1 MSSKRATPQVVTIS
15 ASYGAGGSLV
25 GPRLAE
31 RLGIPFLDRAIPAA
45 VSARLDVPLD
55 DALARE
61 EQPQGTLTRLMSRFG
76 AGVEMFAGATL
87 APEVFALDDDRFRA
101 ATEQVLREFAATGGV
116 ILGRAGAVVLRTLPQ
131 ALHVRLDG
139 SRERRTLIAMRR
151 RRIDRAT
158 AEHELR
164 AADLSR
170 EAYVR
175 HWYDVEPRDPSLYH
189 LVLDSTAIDLDGCV
203 ELIALASK
211 RRGSADSGTAGPA
224 PGQHDTGA

>member
-1 MSSKRATPQVVTIS
+1 MSPERATPQVVTIS
-15 ASYGAGGSLV
+15 APYGAGGSLV

-45 VSARLDVPLD
+45 VSTRLAVPLD
-55 DALARE
+55 NALARE
-61 EQPQGTLTRLMSRFG
+61 EQPQGTLSRLISRFG
-76 AGVEMFAGATL
+76 PGVEMFAGATV
-87 APEVFALDDDRFRA
+87 APEVLALDDDRFRA
-101 ATEQVLREFAATGGV
+101 ATEQVLHEFAATGGV
-116 ILGRAGAVVLRTLPQ
+116 ILGRAGAVVLCNVPQ

-139 SRERRTLIAMRR
+139 SRERRTMIAMRR
-151 RRIDRAT
+151 RGIDRAT

-189 LVLDSTAIDLDGCV
+189 LVIDSTAIDLEGCV
-203 ELIALASK
+203 ELMALASK
-211 RRGSADSGTAGPA
+211 WRGLAVSGTDGPV
-224 PGQHDTGA
+224 PEQRDKGA